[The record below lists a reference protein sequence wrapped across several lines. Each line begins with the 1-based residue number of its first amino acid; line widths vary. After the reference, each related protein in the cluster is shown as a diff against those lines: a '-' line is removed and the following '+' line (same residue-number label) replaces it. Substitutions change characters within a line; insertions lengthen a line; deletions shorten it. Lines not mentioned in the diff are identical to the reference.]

1 MKLSLSRI
9 LPLLLL
15 CCSLGAAEAAAVAG
29 PAPDFTLKSLGG
41 KNLKLSEM
49 AGNVVLINFWA
60 SWCGPCREEMP
71 LLNALHNKYQPLGF
85 TVLGVNV
92 EEQSDMARGFLKDFP
107 VDFPILLDNK
117 NQVSKLYQV
126 VAMPTTVVVDRDG
139 KMRFLHKGYKSG
151 DEKKYRDMVKQ
162 LIRE

>member
-1 MKLSLSRI
+1 
-9 LPLLLL
+9 
-15 CCSLGAAEAAAVAG
+15 
-29 PAPDFTLKSLGG
+29 
-41 KNLKLSEM
+41 
-49 AGNVVLINFWA
+49 
-60 SWCGPCREEMP
+60 
-71 LLNALHNKYQPLGF
+71 
-85 TVLGVNV
+85 
-92 EEQSDMARGFLKDFP
+92 MARGFLKDFP